1 MSNYIIGVDG
11 GGTKTLGVL
20 FTEKGIERKRVEFG
34 FANFSVDE
42 SISKSNIESVL
53 TELTNNL
60 SENDY
65 IIQIVLGIAGASKL
79 ENKDE
84 YVEKLRN
91 KFKSNVVMVTDAD
104 IALYSIL
111 KDEDKSAIMVLGGTG
126 SVIMSN
132 ENHEINMIG
141 GFGHLLGDEGSSY
154 HLSITAL
161 KKIIDEYENN
171 KKHSRLSKEIL
182 KEIKAEN
189 HYDIKNFV
197 YNSSKSDIAKL
208 SRFIAEYAINGDEEA
223 IEMFKEEGKHL
234 GRQTISAFNQFK
246 LNYPVIIGLR
256 GGFLQNAPFVKETL
270 IEELDKEKINYE
282 IRENNVEPIIGAYYL
297 ALSKISKR

>member
-20 FTEKGIERKRVEFG
+20 FTEEGIEKKRVIFG

-42 SISKSNIESVL
+42 AISKHNIENTL
-53 TELTNNL
+53 TELTKDL
-60 SENDY
+60 LEKDK
-65 IIQIVLGIAGASKL
+65 ILQIELGIAGASKL
-79 ENKDE
+79 EDKEE
-84 YVEKLRN
+84 YVQKLSD
-91 KFKSNVVMVTDAD
+91 KYKTNVDMVTDAD

-161 KKIIDEYENN
+161 KNIIDEYEN
-171 KKHSRLSKEIL
+171 KEKFSYLSQEIL
-182 KEIKAEN
+182 KEINAEN

-197 YNSSKSDIAKL
+197 YNSSKSEIAKL
-208 SRFIAEYAINGDEEA
+208 SKFIAEYAMKGDLEA

-234 GRQTISAFNQFK
+234 SRQTISAFNQFK

-256 GGFLQNAPFVKETL
+256 GGFLKNAPFVKETL
-270 IEELDKEKINYE
+270 IKELDKEKINYE
-282 IRENNVEPIIGAYYL
+282 IREEEVEPIIGAYYL
-297 ALSKISKR
+297 ALTKISKR